1 MAYVSYTG
9 KASMVLR
16 DKGCMNSMTAHKLL
30 FTVKLDARGHPVF
43 TPKIFYDEPYK
54 LIVVDEISM
63 LPKEMW
69 DLIIMHKVPVIACGD
84 PA

>member
-1 MAYVSYTG
+1 MSYTG

-16 DKGCMNSMTAHKLL
+16 DKGCLNSMTAHKLL
-30 FTVKLDARGHPVF
+30 YYVRLDAAGHLTF
-43 TPKIFYDEPYK
+43 LPKPYYDEPYR

-69 DLIIMHKVPVIACGD
+69 TLMMHHKVPVIAAGD

>member
-1 MAYVSYTG
+1 
-9 KASMVLR
+9 MVLR
-16 DKGCMNSMTAHKLL
+16 DKGCSNSMTAHKLL
-30 FTVKLDARGHPVF
+30 YYVRLDATGHPTF
-43 TPKIFYDEPYK
+43 LPKPYYDEPYR

-69 DLIIMHKVPVIACGD
+69 MLMMHHKVPVIAAGD